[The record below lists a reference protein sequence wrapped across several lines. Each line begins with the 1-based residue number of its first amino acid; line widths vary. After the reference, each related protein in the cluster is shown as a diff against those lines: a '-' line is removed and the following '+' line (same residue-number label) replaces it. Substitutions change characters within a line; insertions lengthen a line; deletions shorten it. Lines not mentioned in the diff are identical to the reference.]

1 MSRVDLPQGP
11 ISYREFGQGQPLLFV
26 HGLLVDGRLW
36 SDVPERLGSEFRCL
50 VPDWPMGSHRLAMN
64 PDADLSPP
72 GVAQLIAGFLDALG
86 LDRVTVIGN
95 DTGGAMSQIFTAR
108 HPDRVERLVLTNC
121 DMLDVFP
128 PFPFNF
134 MPPLAR
140 VPGGMAAMAAP
151 FRIGAV
157 RRATYGALVKHPI
170 SPELADSWLEPVM
183 TDREIKRD
191 AAKLTGGVNKRHTL
205 EAAERLRSFD
215 RPVRFIW
222 APEDR
227 FFKLAKAE
235 QLAGMLRDAEIETV
249 DDAKTF
255 VPLDQPARVAELIG
269 GFCRP
274 G

>member
-1 MSRVDLPQGP
+1 
-11 ISYREFGQGQPLLFV
+11 
-26 HGLLVDGRLW
+26 
-36 SDVPERLGSEFRCL
+36 
-50 VPDWPMGSHRLAMN
+50 MGSHRLALN

-72 GVAQLIAGFLDALG
+72 GMAEIIAAFLDSLG

-95 DTGGAMSQIFTAR
+95 DTGGAISQIFTTR
-108 HPDRVERLVLTNC
+108 HPDRVERLLLTNC

-128 PFPFNF
+128 PFPFNL

-140 VPGGMAAMAAP
+140 LPGGMSAMAAP

-157 RRATYGALVKHPI
+157 RRTTYNMLVKHPI
-170 SPELADSWLEPVM
+170 SRELADSWLEPVAS
-183 TDREIKRD
+183 DPEIRRD
-191 AAKLTGGVNKRHTL
+191 AAKFTGGVHKRHTL
-205 EAAERLRSFD
+205 EAAERLRSFE

-235 QLAGMLRDAEIETV
+235 QLAAMVPDARIEQV
-249 DDAKTF
+249 ADAKTF

-269 GFCRP
+269 EFCR
-274 G
+274 

>member
-11 ISYREFGQGQPLLFV
+11 IAYRELGEGEPLLFV
-26 HGLLVDGRLW
+26 HGLLVDGRVW
-36 SDVPERLGSEFRCL
+36 SDVPDRLASDFRCL
-50 VPDWPMGSHRLAMN
+50 VPDWPMGSHRLALN

-72 GVAQLIAGFLDALG
+72 GMAEIIAAFIDALG
-86 LDRVTVIGN
+86 LDRVTVVGN
-95 DTGGAMSQIFTAR
+95 DTGGAISQIFTTR
-108 HPDRVERLVLTNC
+108 HPDRVERLLLTNC

-134 MPPLAR
+134 MPPVAR
-140 VPGGMAAMAAP
+140 LPGGMAAMAAP

-157 RRATYGALVKHPI
+157 RRATYAMLVKQPI
-170 SPELADSWLEPVM
+170 PDELADAWLEPVLA
-183 TDREIKRD
+183 DPEIKRD
-191 AAKLTGGVNKRHTL
+191 AAKFTGGVHKRHTL

-235 QLAGMLRDAEIETV
+235 QLAAMLPDARIEQV
-249 DDAKTF
+249 ADAKTF
-255 VPLDQPARVAELIG
+255 VSLDQPQRVAELIAE
-269 GFCRP
+269 FCR
-274 G
+274 